1 MTKAAKKTKP
11 KARNYHLPPG
21 VARQNLLQSA
31 IRLLNARG
39 PGNVSLNDVARDA
52 KLNPALVKYYFG
64 SKERLFEAVIEQI
77 VGEWRAEI
85 LAAMP
90 EDASPEEMLRT
101 RARAT
106 MYFLR
111 GYPSL
116 MRLIRRQFMT
126 APSKESRFFIE
137 NFMRINFE
145 EQRKILQRGIS
156 EGVFRPVDPVL
167 FFASYVSTGDLYT
180 FARPILQNVFGMR
193 ESDDRLFARFVDH
206 SVDMLLDG
214 IAARKPSKARRQT

>member
-1 MTKAAKKTKP
+1 MTKAAKKATSKS
-11 KARNYHLPPG
+11 RDYHLPPG
-21 VARQNLLQSA
+21 VARQTLLQSA
-31 IRLLNARG
+31 VKLLNERG

-52 KLNPALVKYYFG
+52 ALNPALVKYYFG
-64 SKERLFEAVIEQI
+64 SKEHLFEAVIEQI

-90 EDASPEEMLRT
+90 EDAPPEEMLRR

-116 MRLIRRQFMT
+116 MRLIRRQIMT
-126 APSKESRFFIE
+126 ERSKESRYFIE

-145 EQRKILQRGIS
+145 EQRKILQRGIA
-156 EGVFRPVDPVL
+156 EGAFRPVDPVL
-167 FFASYVSTGDLYT
+167 FFTSYMSTGDLYT
-180 FARPILQNVFGMR
+180 FARPILQNVFGLR
-193 ESDDRLFARFVDH
+193 ESDDKLFARFVDH

-214 IAARKPSKARRQT
+214 IAARKPSRPKR